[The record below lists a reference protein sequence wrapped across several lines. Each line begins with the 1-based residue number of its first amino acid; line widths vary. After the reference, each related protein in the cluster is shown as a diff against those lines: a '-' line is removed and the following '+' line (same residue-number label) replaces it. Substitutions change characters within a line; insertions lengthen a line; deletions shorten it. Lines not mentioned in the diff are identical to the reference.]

1 MLNGATRIGGTGP
14 GYILLSMPD
23 ELGDQ
28 VAASAGG
35 IERPVHVLVVAY
47 GDPDALARCLGGLDH
62 RYPTTVVDNSSSTH
76 ARAVAAE
83 AGAGYL
89 DPGEN
94 LGFAAAVNLG
104 LADLDLSRLDVLL
117 LNPDAVIGPGAVE
130 LLERE
135 LAASAELCC
144 VAPAQRQP
152 GSPIASPVCWPFP
165 TPLAAWRQALGL
177 SRFDRHWDF
186 VIASVLLVR
195 GTALVALG
203 GFDEG
208 FFLYAEET
216 DWERRATRAGWRIGF
231 SPDAEALHEGA
242 ATDDDNH
249 RRLVR
254 SHAGLERYIRKWH
267 GPWGWRSYQVAATLT
282 AARRALF
289 AKRGHRERLW
299 FLARTYA
306 VGPRR
311 TARRMGV
318 LPERSH
324 RVPRFEH
331 PGTGGDPQR

>member
-1 MLNGATRIGGTGP
+1 
-14 GYILLSMPD
+14 MPD
-23 ELGDQ
+23 ELDVQ

-35 IERPVHVLVVAY
+35 TGRPVHVLVVAY
-47 GDPDALARCLGGLDH
+47 GDPDSLARCLRALNH
-62 RYPTTVVDNSSSTH
+62 RYPITIVDNSSSSHT
-76 ARAVAAE
+76 RAIAKEAA
-83 AGAGYL
+83 AGYL

-104 LADLDLSRLDVLL
+104 LADLDLSTFDVLL
-117 LNPDAVIGPGAVE
+117 LNPDAVIEPEAVE
-130 LLERE
+130 QLRRE
-135 LAASAELCC
+135 LAASVELCC

-152 GSPIASPVCWPFP
+152 GSSIASQVCWPFP

-177 SRFDRHWDF
+177 SRFDLHWDF
-186 VIASVLLVR
+186 VIGSVLLVR

-231 SPDAEALHEGA
+231 SPDTEALHEGA
-242 ATDDDNH
+242 ATDDNNR

-254 SHAGLERYIRKWH
+254 THAGLERYVRKWH
-267 GPWGWRSYQVAATLT
+267 GSWGWRSYQVAATLT

-289 AKRGHRERLW
+289 ARGERRARFW
-299 FLARTYA
+299 VLARTYA
-306 VGPRR
+306 IGPRR

-324 RVPRFEH
+324 RVPSFAH
-331 PGTGGDPQR
+331 PGTAGNSQR

>member
-1 MLNGATRIGGTGP
+1 
-14 GYILLSMPD
+14 MPD

-28 VAASAGG
+28 VEPSAGNR
-35 IERPVHVLVVAY
+35 RPLHVLVVAY
-47 GDPDALARCLGGLDH
+47 GDPDTLARCLGALDH
-62 RYPTTVVDNSSSTH
+62 RYPATVIDNSSSAHT
-76 ARAVAAE
+76 RDVAAE
-83 AGAGYL
+83 AGVAYV

-104 LADLDLSRLDVLL
+104 LADLDLSTLDVLL
-117 LNPDAVIGPGAVE
+117 LNPDAVIEPIAVE
-130 LLERE
+130 ALRRD
-135 LAASAELCC
+135 LAASDSLCC

-152 GSPIASPVCWPFP
+152 GSPIASRVCWPFP

-216 DWERRATRAGWRIGF
+216 DWERRATQAGWRIGF

-242 ATDDDNH
+242 ATDDDHH

-267 GPWGWRSYQVAATLT
+267 GRWGWRSYQAAATFT

-289 AKRGHRERLW
+289 ANGERRARFW

-306 VGPRR
+306 VGPSR

-331 PGTGGDPQR
+331 SGTGGNPQR

>member
-1 MLNGATRIGGTGP
+1 MLNGATSFGGTGP
-14 GYILLSMPD
+14 GYILVPMLE

-28 VAASAGG
+28 VAPPASGTG
-35 IERPVHVLVVAY
+35 RPVHVLVVAY
-47 GDPDALARCLGGLDH
+47 GDPDTLARCLGALDH
-62 RYPTTVVDNSSSTH
+62 RYPIRVVDNSSSPHTQ
-76 ARAVAAE
+76 ALAAE

-104 LADLDLSRLDVLL
+104 LADLDLSTVDVLL
-117 LNPDAVIGPGAVE
+117 LNPDAVIEPGAVE
-130 LLERE
+130 LLVRE
-135 LAASAELCC
+135 LAASADLCC

-242 ATDDDNH
+242 ATDDDNL

-267 GPWGWRSYQVAATLT
+267 GTGGWRSYQLAATLT

-289 AKRGHRERLW
+289 AKGERRARFW

-306 VGPRR
+306 VGPCR

-318 LPERSH
+318 LPERYH
-324 RVPRFEH
+324 RIPRFAH